1 MIIGKSLLYERVDFH
16 QIASDIVKSY
26 GLKSKIRFKAG
37 RNKADYNWVSD
48 IITLRP
54 SYSSFKDFLITV
66 LHEIDHAT
74 DRKKM
79 GAKKYEWEY
88 IKAGEEAEAKG
99 RDFHDDNKY
108 EEQAEQWAQDEY
120 RRKWKRKFK

>member
-16 QIASDIVKSY
+16 QIASKIVKSY

-66 LHEIDHAT
+66 LHEIDHAL
-74 DRKKM
+74 DAKKM
-79 GAKKYEWEY
+79 GKKKYE
-88 IKAGEEAEAKG
+88 KAYQLAGDIAVNKG
-99 RDFHDDNKY
+99 KDFHDDNKF
-108 EEQAEQWAQDEY
+108 EEDAERWAKKEY
-120 RRKWKRKFK
+120 SKWKNKF